1 MNKKAI
7 TFSAILVTILICSLL
22 ASALHLKNHVDTSP
36 AKNVESVDLAT
47 QTVISENLLI
57 ESDIQFSN
65 KELNLNSYYFDGNR
79 LYISVTSKK
88 SKSLNDINLNSF
100 YINSKSYKKR
110 ADIIYNCKELEAIIG
125 EKTNFAL
132 VVFNSLKYDKQN
144 KYYVS
149 YNDLNTKEFF
159 IKGNIAKHKN
169 IETVNEEM
177 TFNFAQFGTTSTV
190 INCNID
196 AFIEDASFKFKTK
209 DNICTAY
216 LIKKSGN
223 NYSFLIPLKLN
234 EASQGYLIANDENG
248 NVKLREVV
256 SFKSNDSDEIL

>member
-1 MNKKAI
+1 M
-7 TFSAILVTILICSLL
+7 
-22 ASALHLKNHVDTSP
+22 
-36 AKNVESVDLAT
+36 
-47 QTVISENLLI
+47 
-57 ESDIQFSN
+57 
-65 KELNLNSYYFDGNR
+65 
-79 LYISVTSKK
+79 
-88 SKSLNDINLNSF
+88 
-100 YINSKSYKKR
+100 
-110 ADIIYNCKELEAIIG
+110 
-125 EKTNFAL
+125 
-132 VVFNSLKYDKQN
+132 
-144 KYYVS
+144 S
-149 YNDLNTKEFF
+149 YNDLQTKEFF

-169 IETVNEEM
+169 IETANEEM

-256 SFKSNDSDEIL
+256 SFKNNDSDEIL